1 MSKQVKPRHLED
13 SSTPG
18 LESAFGEVLRLHRR
32 ALKLSQEEFA
42 VELGMDRTY
51 ISLIER
57 GLRRPSLG
65 SIFEFAQR
73 FGMRASD
80 LIREVEQRMEEI
92 TAS

>member
-1 MSKQVKPRHLED
+1 MSKQNKPRHLEQ

-18 LESAFGEVLRLHRR
+18 LESAFGEVLRTHRR

-57 GLRRPSLG
+57 GMRRPSL
-65 SIFEFAQR
+65 SSVFEFAKR
-73 FGMRASD
+73 FGMHASD
-80 LIREVEQRMEEI
+80 LIREVERHMEGRN
-92 TAS
+92 AP